1 MAETKYGK
9 YIITNSRPPNAPPMP
24 PPEPGT
30 KPTGQIVLFVDDN
43 VLKGAFYLNCALVW
57 GESDEDRAHKSH
69 THEFDEY
76 IGFQGSNPEDPS
88 DLGGEVEIWLGD
100 EKHMLT
106 KSCAVFVPKGL
117 PHCPI
122 IFRKVDRPIFYF
134 STAPN
139 AVYESDEKR

>member
-1 MAETKYGK
+1 M
-9 YIITNSRPPNAPPMP
+9 
-24 PPEPGT
+24 
-30 KPTGQIVLFVDDN
+30 VLFVDDN

-76 IGFQGSNPEDPS
+76 IGFLGSNPEDPS

-122 IFRKVDRPIFYF
+122 IFRKVDSPIFYF

-139 AVYESDEKR
+139 TVYESDEKR